1 MKLSF
6 IILVIFTFVVITNTS
21 DEATIDKKNGFDIE
35 LEDFKQKFLIEIL
48 KDENNIYANK
58 KIKDLKKQIVEETL
72 KILMNPDDEHDVKV
86 MEYELDE
93 EIVLRRIYSYIGWG
107 CFIFVLGITA
117 VMLIFGVSIRFLRIR
132 AGR

>member
-93 EIVLRRIYSYIGWG
+93 ENFLKRIYSYIGLG
-107 CFIFVLGITA
+107 CLIFVLGIA
-117 VMLIFGVSIRFLRIR
+117 VMLIFGVSIRVIYEI
-132 AGR
+132 